1 MRPRRDLGLG
11 PPALLRLLA
20 LALAC
25 ATASAPS
32 VSFGADGAPA
42 DANRVL
48 LGVAAPDLSD
58 SVRRDFELSITRGL
72 RFGGLDVATDPVP
85 SGAAPG
91 VVACGDA
98 GCFRQL
104 GAARGA
110 GLVARAIID
119 SAAVRARESTKRN
132 YSMKIQVFSARSG
145 EPLVERGTTCEA
157 CASEVAAHLGYLIA
171 MDVGQKLNDVRRP
184 IAAAAAPR
192 PAPSP
197 AAPPPRVVDSA
208 PEARPVTVTT
218 SAKASAPALEARPLT
233 VTTSTKSDATAAGVI
248 EHRDP
253 APGRSRARKI
263 GVGVLGGLGL
273 AAVTTGTVL
282 WARGRQST
290 CSDLPASACGRTY
303 NDAPTGWLLT
313 GLGAA
318 AIAGAL
324 VWWMVP
330 GPHET
335 SGRPSPVAIVP
346 GGLVL
351 SGWF

>member
-1 MRPRRDLGLG
+1 MRPRGGVGLG
-11 PPALLRLLA
+11 RPAPLRLLA
-20 LALAC
+20 FALSC
-25 ATASAPS
+25 AAASAPS
-32 VSFGADGAPA
+32 VSSGAEGAPV

-48 LGVAAPDLSD
+48 LGVATPELPD

-85 SGAAPG
+85 GGAAPAL
-91 VVACGDA
+91 VACGDA
-98 GCFRQL
+98 SCFREL

-110 GLVARAIID
+110 GFVARAIID

-132 YSMKIQVFSARSG
+132 YSMKIQVFSARTG
-145 EPLVERGTTCEA
+145 EPLAERGTTCEA

-171 MDVGQKLNDVRRP
+171 MDVGQKLNEVRRP
-184 IAAAAAPR
+184 IAVAAAPR
-192 PAPSP
+192 PVPPP
-197 AAPPPRVVDSA
+197 AAVPPRVVASA
-208 PEARPVTVTT
+208 PEARPVTVAT
-218 SAKASAPALEARPLT
+218 SAKAG
-233 VTTSTKSDATAAGVI
+233 VTDAGAI
-248 EHRDP
+248 EDRGA
-253 APGRSRARKI
+253 APGHSRATKI
-263 GVGVLGGLGL
+263 GTGVLGGLGL
-273 AAVTTGTVL
+273 AAVTTGTIL

-290 CSDLPASACGRTY
+290 CADLPASDCGRTY
-303 NDAPTGWLLT
+303 SDAPTGWLLT

-318 AIAGAL
+318 AIAGAI

-330 GPHET
+330 APHETT

>member
-1 MRPRRDLGLG
+1 MRPRGGVGLG
-11 PPALLRLLA
+11 RPALRLLA
-20 LALAC
+20 FALAC
-25 ATASAPS
+25 ASAPS
-32 VSFGADGAPA
+32 VSLGAEGAPA

-48 LGVAAPDLSD
+48 LGVATPELPD

-85 SGAAPG
+85 SGAAPAL
-91 VVACGDA
+91 VACGDA
-98 GCFRQL
+98 SCFREL

-119 SAAVRARESTKRN
+119 SAAVRSRESIKRN
-132 YSMKIQVFSARSG
+132 YSMKIQVFSARTG

-171 MDVGQKLNDVRRP
+171 MDVGQKLNDARRP
-184 IAAAAAPR
+184 IAAAPAPR

-197 AAPPPRVVDSA
+197 AAAPPRVVASA

-218 SAKASAPALEARPLT
+218 SAK
-233 VTTSTKSDATAAGVI
+233 SDAIDVGAI
-248 EHRDP
+248 EHRGA
-253 APGRSRARKI
+253 APGHSRATKI
-263 GVGVLGGLGL
+263 GAGVLGGLGL

-318 AIAGAL
+318 AIAGAI

-330 GPHET
+330 ASHET